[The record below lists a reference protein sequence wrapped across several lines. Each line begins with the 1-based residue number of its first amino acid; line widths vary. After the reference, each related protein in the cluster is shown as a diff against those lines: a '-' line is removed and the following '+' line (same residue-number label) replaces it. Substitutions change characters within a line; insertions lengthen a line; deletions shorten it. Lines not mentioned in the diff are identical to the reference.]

1 MKQLA
6 QYLDQMR
13 LGLAYVGE
21 GKNKADFVIEDMNRC
36 TAEIFSKL
44 QLGQFIPA

>member
-1 MKQLA
+1 
-6 QYLDQMR
+6 MR

-36 TAEIFSKL
+36 TAGSVSNL
-44 QLGQFIPA
+44 L